1 MNKYYILK
9 SVVENDDYFAEKV
22 NTSENAIY
30 RESLSGLSFKSKNV
44 KIELKKGKGKVKNN
58 IENSL
63 GISII
68 SELISNRILET
79 CHNEIELFEVAV
91 NMPTNSN
98 YYFLNILDNIDA
110 IDFQESLLVEIIP
123 DTKVLA
129 EVERL
134 ILDDS
139 KIGSR
144 QIFRLKHFRDEI
156 IISQDLKN
164 KLEELKLSEFKFI
177 PVEEFKYKA
186 GTLNRY

>member
-9 SVVENDDYFAEKV
+9 SVVENEDYFAEKV
-22 NTSENAIY
+22 NISENGIY
-30 RESLSGLSFKSKNV
+30 RESLSGVSLKSKNI

-58 IENSL
+58 IENLL
-63 GISII
+63 GIFIV
-68 SELISNRILET
+68 SELISNRLLET
-79 CHNEIELFEVAV
+79 CHNEIELFEVDV
-91 NMPTNSN
+91 NMPTNSK

-110 IDFQESLLVEIIP
+110 INFQESLLVEIIP
-123 DTKVLA
+123 DTKVFS

-134 ILDDS
+134 VLDDS

-164 KLEELKLSEFKFI
+164 ILESLKLSEFTLI